1 MNCYTTSSCAGLRVE
16 RSGFETWLVHCIV
29 FQGETPN
36 SHSASPY
43 LRVILGSDELSGK
56 PDEILWP

>member
-1 MNCYTTSSCAGLRVE
+1 MRVE

-36 SHSASPY
+36 SHSASPN